1 MEKCEEAVAAE
12 ITSAAAAT
20 ESSAV
25 RGAAACAA
33 SPQSGSMTARQWL
46 ALAGLTCSAFVFNT
60 SEFMPIGL
68 LSSIAGGFGLTEAQA
83 GMMTSIYAWAV
94 MALSLPLMVL
104 GSRLNPR
111 LLLLA
116 VIAVFLAGQV
126 GSALAPSF
134 ALLVAARLLVAA
146 AHAVFWSIATPL
158 ATRIADER
166 HASVAMG
173 MVVTG
178 SDMSAS
184 VSTQELENQGIPVAI
199 GHHAENIAGAD
210 CIIRTAAAHNDN
222 PEIAAARAAGIPVF
236 ERAQA
241 WGEIMKSYK
250 NAICISGTHGKTT
263 TTSMMTHILME
274 ANLDPTVMI
283 GGYLPLLHAGHR
295 VGHGDTILLE
305 SCEYC
310 DSFLNFFPTLAVILN
325 VEADHLD
332 YFKDLEDIQK
342 SFHQFA
348 SLATF
353 GVIANG
359 DDPHTV
365 SAMQGI
371 DYVSFGLGEQNRIH
385 AANMHPDWQHFDV
398 ICDGEYYCHL
408 DMGVLGK
415 HNALNALAAAA
426 AAWMMGIPGEAVS
439 HGLESFHGAGRR
451 MEFKGKFQGAD
462 VYDDYAHHP
471 DELSATVSA
480 VRSAIPGRR
489 IVLAFQ
495 PHTYT
500 RTKALFD
507 DFVRELKKPDVVIL
521 SEIYAARERNAIGIS
536 SLDLAKQIPGAVY
549 CETLPEV
556 TDQLREIVREG
567 DVVITMGAGD
577 IFRAGEALLEK

>member
-1 MEKCEEAVAAE
+1 MFKSKKISKYLVPGRHVHLVG
-12 ITSAAAAT
+12 IGG
-20 ESSAV
+20 V
-25 RGAAACAA
+25 
-33 SPQSGSMTARQWL
+33 SMRPL
-46 ALAGLTCSAFVFNT
+46 GL
-60 SEFMPIGL
+60 
-68 LSSIAGGFGLTEAQA
+68 
-83 GMMTSIYAWAV
+83 
-94 MALSLPLMVL
+94 VL
-104 GSRLNPR
+104 KG
-111 LLLLA
+111 
-116 VIAVFLAGQV
+116 
-126 GSALAPSF
+126 
-134 ALLVAARLLVAA
+134 
-146 AHAVFWSIATPL
+146 
-158 ATRIADER
+158 
-166 HASVAMG
+166 MG

-385 AANMHPDWQHFDV
+385 ASNMHPDWQHFDV

-480 VRSAIPGRR
+480 VRSAMPGRR

-577 IFRAGEALLEK
+577 IFRAGEALFEK

>member
-1 MEKCEEAVAAE
+1 MFKSKKISKYLVPGRHVHLVG
-12 ITSAAAAT
+12 IGG
-20 ESSAV
+20 V
-25 RGAAACAA
+25 
-33 SPQSGSMTARQWL
+33 SMRPL
-46 ALAGLTCSAFVFNT
+46 GL
-60 SEFMPIGL
+60 
-68 LSSIAGGFGLTEAQA
+68 
-83 GMMTSIYAWAV
+83 
-94 MALSLPLMVL
+94 VL
-104 GSRLNPR
+104 KG
-111 LLLLA
+111 
-116 VIAVFLAGQV
+116 
-126 GSALAPSF
+126 
-134 ALLVAARLLVAA
+134 
-146 AHAVFWSIATPL
+146 
-158 ATRIADER
+158 
-166 HASVAMG
+166 MG

-480 VRSAIPGRR
+480 VRSAMPGRR

-577 IFRAGEALLEK
+577 IFRAGEALFEK

>member
-1 MEKCEEAVAAE
+1 MFKNKKISKYLVPGRHVHLVG
-12 ITSAAAAT
+12 IGG
-20 ESSAV
+20 V
-25 RGAAACAA
+25 
-33 SPQSGSMTARQWL
+33 SMRPL
-46 ALAGLTCSAFVFNT
+46 GL
-60 SEFMPIGL
+60 
-68 LSSIAGGFGLTEAQA
+68 
-83 GMMTSIYAWAV
+83 
-94 MALSLPLMVL
+94 VL
-104 GSRLNPR
+104 KG
-111 LLLLA
+111 
-116 VIAVFLAGQV
+116 
-126 GSALAPSF
+126 
-134 ALLVAARLLVAA
+134 
-146 AHAVFWSIATPL
+146 
-158 ATRIADER
+158 
-166 HASVAMG
+166 MG

-480 VRSAIPGRR
+480 VRSAMPGRR

-521 SEIYAARERNAIGIS
+521 SEIYAARERNTVGIS

-556 TDQLREIVREG
+556 TDQLRKIVQEG

-577 IFRAGEALLEK
+577 IFRAGEALFEK